1 MISHLW
7 DWPSS
12 KNLQTINAEEDVE
25 KKKYWIKRIQIGKE
39 EVKRCPSAEDMIFY
53 VENYKESI
61 KKENC

>member
-1 MISHLW
+1 MSALATSIIVYWRFWLG
-7 DWPSS
+7 
-12 KNLQTINAEEDVE
+12 KQGK

-61 KKENC
+61 KKENS